1 MTRLIFCGAALIAL
15 AWSVASSWAQ
25 TVYKSTMPDGRVI
38 YGTEPVQGAK
48 RVETLKPPADS
59 AGVKPVGPADAQKLE
74 QQERQRSK
82 REVRQDEL
90 QQAEKA
96 LRDAEAAQA
105 AGKEPLPGERSGTAG
120 GGSRLSDEYW
130 SRQKSLEAAVTEAR
144 KRLDELRTSTR

>member
-1 MTRLIFCGAALIAL
+1 MTSLILRAAVLIAL
-15 AWSVASSWAQ
+15 SWWVGPSWAQ

-38 YGTEPVQGAK
+38 YSTEPVRGAK
-48 RVETLKPPADS
+48 RVETLKPPAES
-59 AGVKPVGPADAQKLE
+59 TGVNPVGPADAQKLE

-82 REVRQDEL
+82 REGRQDEL

-144 KRLDELRTSTR
+144 KRLDEVRGTTR

>member
-1 MTRLIFCGAALIAL
+1 MTKSLLCAAALAAL
-15 AWSVASSWAQ
+15 AWTASSWAQ

-38 YGTEPVQGAK
+38 YSTEPVHGAK
-48 RVETLKPPADS
+48 RVETLKPPAES
-59 AGVKPVGPADAQKLE
+59 TGVKPVGPADTQKLE

-82 REVRQDEL
+82 REARQDEL

-144 KRLDELRTSTR
+144 KHLDELRASAR

>member
-1 MTRLIFCGAALIAL
+1 MTRLILRAAVLIAL
-15 AWSVASSWAQ
+15 ASWAGSSSAQ

-38 YGTEPVQGAK
+38 YSTEPVRGAK
-48 RVETLKPPADS
+48 RVETLKPPAES
-59 AGVKPVGPADAQKLE
+59 TGVNPVAPTDAQKLE
-74 QQERQRSK
+74 QHERQRSN
-82 REVRQDEL
+82 REARQDEL

-130 SRQKSLEAAVTEAR
+130 GRQKSLEAAVTEAR
-144 KRLDELRTSTR
+144 KRLDELRATR

>member
-1 MTRLIFCGAALIAL
+1 MTKPFLCAAALAAL
-15 AWSVASSWAQ
+15 AWTAFSWAQ

-38 YGTEPVQGAK
+38 YSTEPQRGAK
-48 RVETLKPPADS
+48 RVETLKPPAES
-59 AGVKPVGPADAQKLE
+59 TGVRPVAPTDAQKL
-74 QQERQRSK
+74 QQHERQREK
-82 REVRQDEL
+82 RETRQDEL

-144 KRLDELRTSTR
+144 KHLDELRGTTR

>member
-1 MTRLIFCGAALIAL
+1 MVKSLLCAAAVATLT
-15 AWSVASSWAQ
+15 WTASSWAQ
-25 TVYKSTMPDGRVI
+25 TVYKSTMPDGRGI
-38 YGTEPVQGAK
+38 YSTEPVRGAK
-48 RVETLKPPADS
+48 RVEALKPPAENT
-59 AGVKPVGPADAQKLE
+59 GVKPVGPTDAQKLD
-74 QQERQRSK
+74 QHERQRSN
-82 REVRQDEL
+82 REARQNEL

-144 KRLDELRTSTR
+144 KRVDEVRASTR

>member
-1 MTRLIFCGAALIAL
+1 MTGLILRAVAVTAL
-15 AWSVASSWAQ
+15 ALWAGSSWAQ

-38 YGTEPVQGAK
+38 YSTEPVQGAK
-48 RVETLKPPADS
+48 RVETLKPPAES
-59 AGVKPVGPADAQKLE
+59 TGVNPVVPADAQKLE

-82 REVRQDEL
+82 REARQDEL

-144 KRLDELRTSTR
+144 KRLDELRTSAR

>member
-1 MTRLIFCGAALIAL
+1 MTKSFLCAAAVAAL
-15 AWSVASSWAQ
+15 AWSALSWAQ

-38 YGTEPVQGAK
+38 YGAEPVPGAK
-48 RVETLKPPADS
+48 RVETLKAPAENT
-59 AGVKPVGPADAQKLE
+59 GVNPVRPADAQKLE
-74 QQERQRSK
+74 QQERQRSN
-82 REVRQDEL
+82 REARQDEL

-96 LRDAEAAQA
+96 LRDAEAAQT

-144 KRLDELRTSTR
+144 KRLDEVRASAR